1 MPAAAC
7 GSAIGTFFFLFGDCM
22 ALIYKPLWV
31 ADAVLFVT
39 STILNVR
46 SHGAKNLSEN
56 WREGRILSV
65 CGSAA
70 HTQNTVLQYF
80 LDRY

>member
-1 MPAAAC
+1 MSLAAWQPARLGDAAAAWW
-7 GSAIGTFFFLFGDCM
+7 SAVGTIFFLFGDWM

-46 SHGAKNLSEN
+46 LHGAK
-56 WREGRILSV
+56 
-65 CGSAA
+65 
-70 HTQNTVLQYF
+70 
-80 LDRY
+80 